1 MLHRISAR
9 GYLEKDNKVLFIEY
23 KDEFG
28 IFYAL
33 PGGRQEVSE
42 FLAETLVREFKEEVC
57 LDVEPLEV
65 IMVREFTKETAEF
78 EPWRNGIHQ
87 VEVIFRCR
95 MVDEVQIASDG
106 HIPDPGSRGL
116 KWIDK
121 ADFNKYRIYPI
132 QELVAEIETPNFS
145 YLVSRD

>member
-33 PGGRQEVSE
+33 PGGRQEVNE
-42 FLAETLVREFKEEVC
+42 FLSQTLVREFKEEVC
-57 LDVEPLEV
+57 LDVEPKEV
-65 IMVREFTKETAEF
+65 IMVREFTRETSEF

-87 VEVIFRCR
+87 VEVIFRCKCA
-95 MVDEVQIASDG
+95 DETQIACDG
-106 HIPDPGSRGL
+106 HVPDPGSRGL

-121 ADFNKYRIYPI
+121 SDFNKYRIYPLQNLI
-132 QELVAEIETPNFS
+132 EEIENPSFS
-145 YLVSRD
+145 YLTSRD

>member
-23 KDEFG
+23 KDEYG

-42 FLAETLVREFKEEVC
+42 FLSETLVREFKEEVC

-78 EPWRNGIHQ
+78 EEWRNGIHQ

-95 MVDEVQIASDG
+95 MVDDVQIACDG
-106 HIPDPGSRGL
+106 NVPDPGSRGL
-116 KWIDK
+116 KWINK
-121 ADFNKYRIYPI
+121 EDFKKYRIYPLQNLI
-132 QELVAEIETPNFS
+132 AEIETPSFS
-145 YLVSRD
+145 YLTSRD